1 MPAMSRGPVAK
12 LRAPNNT
19 KTKGGTPSSRRHHF
33 EGFSERIA
41 KLKIEPVR
49 RGRSTILDDGELD
62 ASFSYFRDSFVEWR
76 DLNISAAFTVFARQV
91 APLCDSLPQV
101 LHHSDRILAL
111 LVEYIEKGDKNSE
124 EPLLSLLAH
133 FAHDLGVQFEKHF
146 AQAVKTVAQLAAKHQ
161 DVEVIEWSFTC
172 LAWLF
177 KYLSRLLVPDL
188 RPVFDLMAPLLGK
201 EHQKAFVTRFA
212 AESLSFLVRK
222 AGAMY
227 HRDKLPLQLVV
238 RHISEQMKELQGTRH
253 DTEFQRGL
261 MTLFADSIKG
271 VQRGLH
277 SSAVAILEELLRVTY
292 DEEYVQY
299 RNPPLEPLVV
309 GVLTAVI
316 HHSDA
321 DHFSPLLDSIL
332 ARAKDSASDVRYVG
346 LSSRLIFN
354 VCSVRLGDRV
364 AQWTSVLEVMGLFLD
379 AVDRSTVQQ
388 PSAMKNC
395 LSTISVVFQYCPLD
409 SAISRVSVF
418 ERLSKG
424 AWESNFLPFCN
435 LFVELGTER
444 FNTLLLPYFK
454 RYVKP
459 RGCLAT
465 LLILLR
471 FIAQKAHEHGDDLCR
486 ILPNLYR
493 QGTLPTASLQPSAQ
507 WQDAIEQHFQ
517 ELTQL
522 QEADSDRVPFQCSSI
537 LDAVGS
543 LNLPPPRIQSI
554 TKSLDTALRRALK
567 VNDRGAAR
575 AADVLA
581 AGKGFQFLIARS
593 DDRDLL
599 VDLWPSLCS
608 VSTIYG
614 HYLPFWDAMLS
625 LAKMNKAN
633 PVLQGSNSESL
644 RSAIMHCLG
653 SPSHEMRLAALGLL
667 DIITTG
673 QNERLREVINAA
685 LIIEQTPPSL
695 DSQRSIAMRIGQLAK
710 LYPVVSTDEWIGE
723 ALPTFLFGLFHMRL
737 SSVWDDVCSALK
749 IICESKDGEAHV
761 SRIAFLWLSQPD
773 SQASSVSTTTESPE
787 PSRYASI
794 FECTNVLQ
802 LEHQISQQEALLG
815 DSSEQFKAV
824 FETEHASL
832 PFVNAFSRTQALR
845 LLNDLPDVAEKRSR
859 LLVPVLLEWALD
871 ERAADNAEIE
881 NSANAEHTEQ
891 GTSRWT
897 RKDQKAMLSIFSKF
911 KNPRVLFRTTEVYDA
926 FLALLSNGDVEIQK
940 SALKAIL
947 TWKDHAI
954 TEYQENLFHLL
965 DDARFRDEISVFLDV
980 GADQSLVK
988 EEHRG
993 RLLPVVLRLLY
1004 GRVISGKQ
1012 GLETKRK
1019 AVFQALTR
1027 FEDGAIQQFLD
1038 IALGPLGGIKIIRDG
1053 ILDEAVLCKE
1063 LVLPRRQTGM
1073 LNMLEDMLDTLK
1085 TTFVPFVGSVVDPIL
1100 YCLIRASRSLSNAP
1114 VPLNVEKQGNHDFQT
1129 AMFRTIRQRALH
1141 TLGNL
1146 FESCPEYSW
1155 AAYSSAIVN
1164 ELVNPR
1170 IEQFPV
1176 ETAQSISGLL
1186 RLFSAWSKSL
1196 LTAPFLVEHNPQVL
1210 SKIIECLRV
1219 PSAKDEVKRF
1229 VLDNILRP
1237 LISLV
1242 ANVASGSTDDKI
1254 LRNRIASD
1262 IIQPYSNAILSE
1274 VGGLLRKSPSRDLLD
1289 SGVHTVAELAPHVVG
1304 SAESR
1309 NMIEISA
1316 FLLKQ
1321 PASRINAPAKMGLL
1335 KIIHEFIPRCDDK
1348 ELVDLFNLIFD
1359 AVCPLFAFVK
1369 DQKARTILCDIVQDL
1384 SASKPDL
1391 EPIARFCHDLNAFSP
1406 SRLDEPDFERRSR
1419 AFDTINGANAKP
1431 YSLVQWKPLVFN
1443 MLFFIKDNEELSIR
1457 VNASMSLRCFIQ
1469 RSTSIEECQGFIST
1483 AVLPGLHSGMRESSE
1498 LVRVEYL
1505 AVLSQLVQTYHDWAP
1520 IADLRVLLSGDEEAS
1535 FFGNVLHI
1543 QGHRRL
1549 RALRRLASHTPELQS
1564 GNIYHILLPLLE
1576 HFVFDKAD
1584 DESANSLAGETVR
1597 TISTLCQWLEWPQ
1610 FRSLLK
1616 KYIGYLT
1623 KKEEMQKTMIKLIA
1637 GLMDSLNQAGL
1648 AKGYNT
1654 SLEGSNDPAEPAESA
1669 KPAELT
1675 DGDVMDVDKPIST
1688 LTRTLPQQEKLTKDL
1703 INNVLP
1709 ELNEFL
1715 RKKDDS
1721 NVSLRVPVAIAVT
1734 KVVLILPPSEIE
1746 TRLPS
1751 VLLDIAHILRSRAQ
1765 DSRDMARNTLAEIAT
1780 FTGPAYL
1787 GFILKA
1793 LRIALQRGY
1802 QLHVL
1807 SFTLHNILVKISDQ
1821 LKPGVLNYC
1830 LADIVDVIMDDTFG
1844 ITGQEKDAAEYIS
1857 EMKEVKSSKSFDS
1870 MDIIARCTTPSH
1882 LTELVLPVKALLQEK
1897 LGSRAVQKIDELLRR
1912 IGMGVLQNPRV
1923 KDRDILVF
1931 CYELIKEADKAH
1943 NPEKVQRVDPKNR
1956 KFLIN
1961 LRGAAKSG
1969 ARHSATSYTYK
1980 ITRFSLDIL
1989 RTVLK
1994 KHEELQTPQN
2004 VSGFLPTVG
2013 DALVAGQ
2020 EEVQIAA
2027 VRLLTT
2033 IIKMPMRELDEN
2045 CLVYV
2050 TEAVAAIKGAPSS
2063 NAEIAQASLKLIS
2076 AILRERPNVDVKER
2090 HLAQLVKR
2098 LMSDIDEPDR
2108 QGVTFGFLKAIMN
2121 RKIVM
2126 PEIYEIMDRVAAM
2139 MVTNQ
2144 TRSLRDVARSSYF
2157 LFLMEYPQAK
2167 NRFKKQLEFLLKNL
2181 QYDHVEGRQS
2191 VMEALNLVLT
2201 KVGDNILQDELSL
2214 LFLPLIWTMANDDS
2228 SDCRTMAGTLIKK
2241 VFERADSK
2249 NLKGFAAD
2257 LRGWLEQ
2264 NEDTGLKRLGIQSW
2278 GLYLEATDAKAKEVG
2293 FVLEQLQIT
2302 IETCLAR
2309 RDDEDWELIYYS
2321 LMVLSKLCKAS
2332 PETMLS
2338 STREEL
2344 WAAVRS
2350 CVSFPH
2356 AWVKLTAAQL
2366 YGICFTDFASTNGDA
2381 GLDALPLEGSH
2392 GLQLSDK
2399 DMIRLTDAFLRN
2411 LFIPNVSEDLCIQSV
2426 RNLAFLARCLA
2437 ANGAMWVWQKTTD
2450 EDDAEDG
2457 VMEEDETNGDTNGH
2471 AEASDDEWGGFSPPP
2486 ATPELKKVVT
2496 KQSTAIHRL
2505 VVRLSGIIRR
2515 ETKIMKLS
2523 SLYPKS
2529 ATMTLLETLTNRLP
2543 VPSLSSSLEYLLTT
2557 LSTLIDPTTTIPR
2570 STDPVFNDTYTA
2582 LIDKAREVMNILQK
2596 RMGTQEYLQ
2605 VMTNVQKGVRERR
2618 EGRRQKRKVEA
2629 VSAPEKFGK
2638 EKKRR
2643 NEVKKVKRKE
2653 KSAEYRGKRRGW

>member
-1 MPAMSRGPVAK
+1 
-12 LRAPNNT
+12 
-19 KTKGGTPSSRRHHF
+19 
-33 EGFSERIA
+33 
-41 KLKIEPVR
+41 
-49 RGRSTILDDGELD
+49 
-62 ASFSYFRDSFVEWR
+62 
-76 DLNISAAFTVFARQV
+76 
-91 APLCDSLPQV
+91 
-101 LHHSDRILAL
+101 
-111 LVEYIEKGDKNSE
+111 
-124 EPLLSLLAH
+124 
-133 FAHDLGVQFEKHF
+133 
-146 AQAVKTVAQLAAKHQ
+146 
-161 DVEVIEWSFTC
+161 VIE
-172 LAWLF
+172 
-177 KYLSRLLVPDL
+177 
-188 RPVFDLMAPLLGK
+188 
-201 EHQKAFVTRFA
+201 
-212 AESLSFLVRK
+212 
-222 AGAMY
+222 
-227 HRDKLPLQLVV
+227 
-238 RHISEQMKELQGTRH
+238 
-253 DTEFQRGL
+253 QR
-261 MTLFADSIKG
+261 
-271 VQRGLH
+271 
-277 SSAVAILEELLRVTY
+277 
-292 DEEYVQY
+292 
-299 RNPPLEPLVV
+299 
-309 GVLTAVI
+309 
-316 HHSDA
+316 
-321 DHFSPLLDSIL
+321 
-332 ARAKDSASDVRYVG
+332 
-346 LSSRLIFN
+346 
-354 VCSVRLGDRV
+354 
-364 AQWTSVLEVMGLFLD
+364 
-379 AVDRSTVQQ
+379 
-388 PSAMKNC
+388 
-395 LSTISVVFQYCPLD
+395 
-409 SAISRVSVF
+409 
-418 ERLSKG
+418 
-424 AWESNFLPFCN
+424 
-435 LFVELGTER
+435 
-444 FNTLLLPYFK
+444 
-454 RYVKP
+454 
-459 RGCLAT
+459 
-465 LLILLR
+465 
-471 FIAQKAHEHGDDLCR
+471 
-486 ILPNLYR
+486 
-493 QGTLPTASLQPSAQ
+493 
-507 WQDAIEQHFQ
+507 FQ
-517 ELTQL
+517 ELAQL
-522 QEADSDRVPFQCSSI
+522 GEASSAGVPFQCSSI
-537 LDAVGS
+537 LDAVGT
-543 LNLPPPRIQSI
+543 LNLPQLRIQSI
-554 TKSLDTALRRALK
+554 SKHLGVALRHALK
-567 VNDRGAAR
+567 VNDRDSAR
-575 AADVLA
+575 ACDILA
-581 AGKGFQFLIARS
+581 AGKGFQFLVAQS
-593 DDRDLL
+593 DDLHSL
-599 VDLWPSLCS
+599 VNLWPSLCS

-614 HYLPFWDAMLS
+614 HYLPFWNAMLS
-625 LAKMNKAN
+625 LAQRNKAN
-633 PVLQGSNSESL
+633 PVLQGSSSESL
-644 RSAIMHCLG
+644 RPAIMHCLG

-667 DIITTG
+667 DIITAG
-673 QNERLREVINAA
+673 QNEQLRDVMNAA
-685 LIIEQTPPSL
+685 LIIEQTPLSL
-695 DSQRSIAMRIGQLAK
+695 DSQRVISMRIGQLAK
-710 LYPVVSTDEWIGE
+710 LYQDVSTDDWIGE
-723 ALPTFLFGLFHMRL
+723 ALPTFLFGLLHMRL

-761 SRIAFLWLSQPD
+761 SRIAFLWLSQPG
-773 SQASSVSTTTESPE
+773 SQESTVSTTAEIPA

-802 LEHQISQQEALLG
+802 LEHQITQQNTLFG
-815 DSSEQFKAV
+815 DSSEQFKAM
-824 FETEHASL
+824 FDTEHASL
-832 PFVNAFSRTQALR
+832 PFMNAFSRTQALR
-845 LLNDLPDVAEKRSR
+845 LLNDLTDVAEKRSR

-871 ERAADNAEIE
+871 DERVAGNAENE
-881 NSANAEHTEQ
+881 HAANTEDGEHES
-891 GTSRWT
+891 SRWT
-897 RKDQKAMLSIFSKF
+897 RKDQKAMLSVFSKF
-911 KNPRVLFRTTEVYDA
+911 KNPRVLFRSTEVYDA

-954 TEYQENLFHLL
+954 TEYQQNLFHLL

-980 GADQSLVK
+980 GSDQSLVK
-988 EEHRG
+988 EEHRS

-1004 GRVISGKQ
+1004 GRVISGKK
-1012 GLETKRK
+1012 GLESKRK

-1038 IALGPLGGIKIIRDG
+1038 IALGPLSGIKILRDG
-1053 ILDEAVLCKE
+1053 TLDEAILCEE
-1063 LVLPRRQTGM
+1063 LVIPRRQTGM
-1073 LNMLEDMLDTLK
+1073 LNMLEDMLNTLK

-1100 YCLIRASRSLSNAP
+1100 YCLIRASRSLSTAP
-1114 VPLNVEKQGNHDFQT
+1114 TSLDAEKQGSQDFQT
-1129 AMFRTIRQRALH
+1129 SMLRTIRQRALH
-1141 TLGNL
+1141 TLGNI

-1155 AAYSSAIVN
+1155 VDYSSAIVN

-1229 VLDNILRP
+1229 VLDDILRP
-1237 LISLV
+1237 LVSLV
-1242 ANVASGSTDDKI
+1242 ANATGASTDDKVM
-1254 LRNRIASD
+1254 RNRIASD
-1262 IIQPYSNAILSE
+1262 IVQPYSNAILSE

-1321 PASRINAPAKMGLL
+1321 PSSRINAPAKMGLL
-1335 KIIHEFIPRCDDK
+1335 KILHEFIPRCDDN
-1348 ELVDLFNLIFD
+1348 ELVELFGLIFD
-1359 AVCPLFAFVK
+1359 AVCPLFAFVR
-1369 DQKARTILCDIVQDL
+1369 DRQARTTLCDILQDL
-1384 SASKPDL
+1384 SAYKTDL
-1391 EPIARFCHDLNAFSP
+1391 APIASFCHDLNAYST

-1419 AFDTINGANAKP
+1419 AFDAINGAHTKP
-1431 YSLVQWKPLVFN
+1431 YSLFQWKPLVFN

-1457 VNASMSLRCFIQ
+1457 VNASMSLRRFVLASAIM
-1469 RSTSIEECQGFIST
+1469 EESRDFIST
-1483 AVLPGLHSGMRESSE
+1483 VVLPGIHNGMRESSE

-1520 IADLRVLLSGDEEAS
+1520 VADLHVLLSGDEEAS
-1535 FFGNVLHI
+1535 FFGNILHI

-1549 RALRRLASHTPELQS
+1549 RALRRLVSHAPELQS

-1584 DESANSLAGETVR
+1584 DESANSLAGETVKS
-1597 TISTLCQWLEWPQ
+1597 ISALCQWLEWPQ

-1616 KYIGYLT
+1616 RYIGYLT
-1623 KKEEMQKTMIKLIA
+1623 KKEDMQKTMIKLIA
-1637 GLMDSLNQAGL
+1637 GLMDSLNQAGT
-1648 AKGYNT
+1648 AKRYNT
-1654 SLEGSNDPAEPAESA
+1654 SLEGSNDPVETAEP
-1669 KPAELT
+1669 T
-1675 DGDVMDVDKPIST
+1675 DRDVMDIDKPTST
-1688 LTRTLPQQEKLTKDL
+1688 LTNTLPQQEKLTKDL

-1709 ELNEFL
+1709 DLNEFL

-1807 SFTLHNILVKISDQ
+1807 SFTLHNILVKLSDQ

-1830 LADIVDVIMDDTFG
+1830 LADIMDVIMDDTFG
-1844 ITGQEKDAAEYIS
+1844 ITGQEKDAEEYIS
-1857 EMKEVKSSKSFDS
+1857 QMKEVKSSKSYDS
-1870 MDIIARCTTPSH
+1870 MDIVARCTTPSH
-1882 LTELVLPVKALLQEK
+1882 LTELVVPVKALLQEK

-1931 CYELIKEADKAH
+1931 CYELIQEADKAH

-1989 RTVLK
+1989 RTVLR

-2020 EEVQIAA
+2020 EEVQISA

-2033 IIKMPMRELDEN
+2033 VIKMPMRELDEN
-2045 CLVYV
+2045 CQVYV

-2063 NAEIAQASLKLIS
+2063 NAEIAQASLKLIT

-2090 HLAQLVKR
+2090 HLAHLVKR

-2126 PEIYEIMDRVAAM
+2126 PEIYEIMDKVAAM

-2157 LFLMEYPQAK
+2157 HFLMEYPQAK

-2181 QYDHVEGRQS
+2181 RYDHVEGRQS

-2201 KVGDNILQDELSL
+2201 KVGDNILQDELDL
-2214 LFLPLIWTMANDDS
+2214 LFLPLVHSMANDDS
-2228 SDCRTMAGTLIKK
+2228 SDCRTMAGALVKK
-2241 VFERADSK
+2241 TFERADPQH
-2249 NLKGFAAD
+2249 LKGFATD

-2264 NEDTGLKRLGIQSW
+2264 NEDTGLKRLGIQCW
-2278 GLYLEATDAKAKEVG
+2278 GLYLEATDAKAKELNR
-2293 FVLEQLQIT
+2293 VLEQLQMT
-2302 IETCLAR
+2302 IDASLER

-2338 STREEL
+2338 SNQETL
-2344 WAAVRS
+2344 WESVRS
-2350 CVSFPH
+2350 CVSYPH

-2366 YGICFTDFASTNGDA
+2366 HGICFADFASTNGDA
-2381 GLDALPLEGSH
+2381 GLNALPLEGSH
-2392 GLQLSDK
+2392 GLQLTDK
-2399 DMIRLTDAFLRN
+2399 DMIRLADAFLRN

-2437 ANGAMWVWQKTTD
+2437 ANGAMWHWQKTDDKDDD
-2450 EDDAEDG
+2450 EDGA
-2457 VMEEDETNGDTNGH
+2457 MEEDVVNGATNGH
-2471 AEASDDEWGGFSPPP
+2471 AEASEEEWGGFSPSPT
-2486 ATPELKKVVT
+2486 TPKLKMT
-2496 KQSTAIHRL
+2496 KPSTAIHRL

-2529 ATMTLLETLTNRLP
+2529 ATMTLLETITNRLP
-2543 VPSLSSSLEYLLTT
+2543 IPALSSSLQYLLTT
-2557 LSTLIDPTTTIPR
+2557 LSTLTDPATTIPR

-2596 RMGTQEYLQ
+2596 RMGTQDYLK
-2605 VMTNVQKGVRERR
+2605 VMTDVQKGVRERR